1 MGRFLKRI
9 KLQEAGVLTLKI
21 PTITTAQRPTGQNG
35 DIIYNK
41 TTGTLQTFIGSQWYN
56 LSSAAAE
63 KTLIID
69 RFQGDGTTT
78 VFGNGAGS
86 SIDDSSSATFSVGV
100 SDATDIMVFVGGV
113 YQVPTT
119 NYSIAGS
126 GTTATITFGSAPPA
140 NDGSTGGHIVTIVH
154 GLNKLGE

>member
-1 MGRFLKRI
+1 MGRYVKNP
-9 KLQEAGVLTLKI
+9 EATQGQTLEI
-21 PTITTAQRPTGQNG
+21 PQVTTANRPSGKNGQIVFNSTTSTYQAYNG
-35 DIIYNK
+35 A
-41 TTGTLQTFIGSQWYN
+41 QWYN
-56 LSSAAAE
+56 VSDPSRQ
-63 KTLIID
+63 KTITID

-78 VFGNGAGS
+78 TFGNGVGNTVDGS
-86 SIDDSSSATFSVGV
+86 TAATFSVGV

-119 NYSIAGS
+119 NYSISGS

-154 GLNKLGE
+154 GLDKLGE

>member
-1 MGRFLKRI
+1 MGRHVKNP
-9 KLQEAGVLTLKI
+9 EATQGQTLEN
-21 PTITTAQRPTGQNG
+21 PQVTTANRPSGKNGQIVFNSTTSTYQAYNG
-35 DIIYNK
+35 A
-41 TTGTLQTFIGSQWYN
+41 QWYN
-56 LSSAAAE
+56 VSDASRQ
-63 KTLIID
+63 KTITID

-78 VFGNGAGS
+78 TFGNGVGNTVDGS
-86 SIDDSSSATFSVGV
+86 TAATFSVGV

-119 NYSIAGS
+119 NYSISGS

-154 GLNKLGE
+154 GLDKLGE

>member
-1 MGRFLKRI
+1 MGRYVKNP
-9 KLQEAGVLTLKI
+9 QATQGQTLGI
-21 PTITTAQRPTGQNG
+21 PDVSTANRPAGQNG
-35 DIIYNK
+35 QIIFNTTTSTYQAYN
-41 TTGTLQTFIGSQWYN
+41 GSQWYN
-56 LSSAAAE
+56 ISEASRQ
-63 KTLIID
+63 KTITID

-119 NYSIAGS
+119 NYSISGS

-154 GLNKLGE
+154 GLDKLGE

>member
-1 MGRFLKRI
+1 MGRYVKNP
-9 KLQEAGVLTLKI
+9 EATQGQTLAI
-21 PTITTAQRPTGQNG
+21 PQVTTANRPGGKNGQIIFNSTTSTYQAYNG
-35 DIIYNK
+35 A
-41 TTGTLQTFIGSQWYN
+41 QWYN
-56 LSSAAAE
+56 ISEASRQ
-63 KTLIID
+63 KTITID

-78 VFGNGAGS
+78 TFGNGVGNTVDGS
-86 SIDDSSSATFSVGV
+86 TAATFSIGV

-119 NYSIAGS
+119 NYSISGS

-154 GLNKLGE
+154 GLDKLGE